1 MGILRED
8 PVLGTDFFAVCGLRP
23 LPTAARLRVLDP
35 DLRARIGGLSDI
47 AARPEE
53 LAEARIAPRRVFV
66 VENLQTGLALP
77 DLQGAVAFMGLGYSV
92 ELLASIG
99 WIREVPCV
107 YWGDCDTHGLAILSK
122 MRKLIPSVQSLLM
135 DQQTLLAHKA
145 LWNVESK
152 PHSAVSLHNL
162 TLEEAALYRALK
174 ENRWGDR
181 VRLEQ
186 ERIRWDYALER
197 ILGSSRLQTTQ

>member
-1 MGILRED
+1 
-8 PVLGTDFFAVCGLRP
+8 
-23 LPTAARLRVLDP
+23 
-35 DLRARIGGLSDI
+35 
-47 AARPEE
+47 
-53 LAEARIAPRRVFV
+53 
-66 VENLQTGLALP
+66 
-77 DLQGAVAFMGLGYSV
+77 
-92 ELLASIG
+92 
-99 WIREVPCV
+99 
-107 YWGDCDTHGLAILSK
+107 
-122 MRKLIPSVQSLLM
+122 M

-152 PHSAVSLHNL
+152 PHSAVSLPNL